1 MFSILSTFAISIIHG
16 STKEFPNQLFG
27 IILLLLY
34 EKCSKKILSLFRDLT
49 FGEF

>member
-27 IILLLLY
+27 IILLLLHK
-34 EKCSKKILSLFRDLT
+34 KCSKKTLSLFHVLT
-49 FGEF
+49 IGEF